1 VKFSKAIK
9 TKRRLLRTTGE
20 ALRFIDAELPAEFKV
35 QPRWTITRDLLIE
48 AGHSEKSRDL
58 KCAYRQ
64 LRQALKNDLLLGD
77 KAG

>member
-1 VKFSKAIK
+1 MKFSKAIK

-35 QPRWTITRDLLIE
+35 QPRWTFTRGLLIE
-48 AGHSEKSRDL
+48 AERSEKSRDL
-58 KCAYRQ
+58 NCAYRQ

-77 KAG
+77 KTV